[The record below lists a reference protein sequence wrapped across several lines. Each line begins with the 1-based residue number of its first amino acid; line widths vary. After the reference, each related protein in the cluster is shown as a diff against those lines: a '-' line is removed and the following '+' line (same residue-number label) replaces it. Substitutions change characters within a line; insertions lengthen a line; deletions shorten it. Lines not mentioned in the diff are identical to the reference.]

1 MKTVCKA
8 QPIETIDSEN
18 RSFIVVASDETA
30 DRYGDIVTVSG
41 WQLDNFQK
49 NPIALWG
56 HNSDLPIGTVPR
68 VWKDGTRLLAEMK
81 LAPPGVDD
89 FTDKLWRF
97 VEAKILRAV
106 SVQFL
111 PTVEP
116 EPIYNEKRHFTGYKY
131 VGHELLELSLVS
143 VPANAAA
150 LTLAKSLLPDDE
162 KTIRRVLIEQDKTLE
177 RLAASMRKRIA
188 AAS

>member
-1 MKTVCKA
+1 MNRISKA
-8 QPIETIDSEN
+8 QPIETIDTDN
-18 RSFIVVASDETA
+18 RSFIVVASDESV

-41 WQLDNFQK
+41 WELDNFQK

-68 VWKDGTRLLAEMK
+68 LWKDGTRLLAEMK
-81 LAPPGVDD
+81 LAPPGVDE
-89 FTDKLWRF
+89 FVDKLWRF

-111 PTVEP
+111 PTTEP
-116 EPIYNEKRHFTGYKY
+116 EPIYNSERRFTGFKY
-131 VGHELLELSLVS
+131 VGHELLELSLCS
-143 VPANAAA
+143 VPANAGA
-150 LTLAKSLLPDDE
+150 LSLAKSLFPDDE
-162 KTIRRVLIEQDKTLE
+162 NTIRRVLIEQDRTLE

-188 AAS
+188 AVS